1 MKRASEVRKKLR
13 KASKHKNTAGLR
25 QKEGYRRE
33 L

>member
-1 MKRASEVRKKLR
+1 MKRASEVRKKLC

-25 QKEGYRRE
+25 QKGYRRE